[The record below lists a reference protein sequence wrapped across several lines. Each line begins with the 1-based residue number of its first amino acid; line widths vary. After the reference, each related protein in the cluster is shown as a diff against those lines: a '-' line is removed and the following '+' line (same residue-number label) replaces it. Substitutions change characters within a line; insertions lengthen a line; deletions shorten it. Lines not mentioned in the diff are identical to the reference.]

1 MAWYVYIVE
10 CRDGSYYTGI
20 TTDVERRIS
29 EHNHSPKGASYTRS
43 RRPVTLHYH
52 ESVSNRSEATRRELQ
67 IKKLSSKSKR
77 IMFSC
82 TSGHT

>member
-52 ESVSNRSEATRRELQ
+52 ESANNRSEATQRELQ
-67 IKKLSSKSKR
+67 IKKLSSSVKR
-77 IMFSC
+77 TMSAD
-82 TSGHT
+82 TAE